1 MPFDETS
8 PIGSVAD
15 YLASQKLGAAPEADP
30 SVADSAVASF
40 RQNNPITSTLTN
52 KTLYDKAT
60 GGFYDVDPTFSPYA
74 GDYLE
79 GYEDQ
84 PERFLEVFNAK
95 AGDQVKAQIDMERR
109 DKATREKSG
118 WVGTAFD
125 IGAGIADP
133 TIFLPGGVGL
143 RGARAGVGFVR
154 AGLDVGLAAGG
165 ATLAQEMALQASQE
179 TRTAEDSL
187 YNVGGSVLLGGLLG
201 GAAHGALSALDHF
214 QGSAAIDKVKAP
226 GADMAT
232 DALHREMA
240 AYANGLGGNQPLPQG
255 VGAQGVAPEKLADYE
270 IAGKAARATAKA
282 TAQLN
287 PLLRTL
293 QSPALTVRQVAAGLM
308 ENPVYLTKNLDGAGD
323 AAAESAMR
331 QWSIGAAADAI
342 EANRAA
348 YAEARKAGLS
358 MSLDDFNAEAGRAM
372 RRGDKSSVAGA
383 SEAAEAWRSK
393 VFDPLKQQAIDAGL
407 LPSDVDVTTAES
419 YFSRMWRRPVLE
431 AREGEFRD
439 IVRRWVDDQI
449 AFQAESQAAKA
460 AKKASSL
467 RSEIDD
473 LEMTMLRRA
482 EDARRR
488 EAGGEISVDAETER
502 QILRAVDHIRARTKA
517 PALETLTQFLHRKGG
532 LFDER
537 GELEALGI
545 SNKTRPGFVRKQKR
559 TLSNKDGG
567 LDLDT
572 AARMAWEEGFIQ
584 SVERP
589 TANDLLD
596 HLAEDFG
603 GRRRVVREADR
614 AAAADADV
622 FDQVVADLGRMG
634 VDVGVKQQ
642 MFATA
647 DDLKDFAKRVAESL
661 NAKDRQTVA
670 KLRAALDA
678 TAAGTGHRGAVDFVS
693 AADRADY
700 INGIVDDIFSQ
711 LTGRGGASTNFQ
723 PVMAARGPLKE
734 RTFNIPDHLVEDFL
748 ENDIELVGRRYA
760 RIMAAD
766 IELAKRYGSPTLKDQ
781 IAEIRTEY
789 ARLRE
794 LPGADRKKLGAR
806 ERADIR
812 DIEAVR
818 DMLRGSYGMQS
829 AGEPWAR
836 MLAAARVFNY
846 TRMMGGVVVGSLA
859 DAARPA
865 MVHGLRSYVADGLGP
880 LLHGLQGVRM
890 SAKEARL
897 AGAVGETILHS
908 RMAALSEIT
917 DPYRHG
923 TVIERLMENLSTR
936 FSRMT
941 GLDLWD
947 DFNRTFAARM
957 TQNRIFDN
965 AVKAAK
971 DGFASLPERERAYMG
986 YLGIGQERA
995 ERIGELFIKHGE
1007 TVDGVHVANTEL
1019 WGADPAGDALRQAFR
1034 AAVAKDVGSI
1044 IVTKGV
1050 GDVPLLASTPI
1061 GKSLL
1066 QFKSFTIAANQRVL
1080 IRGLQEGQTR
1090 FIGGVVGSATVGMFI
1105 YWLRHVAFGTDV
1117 SDNPG
1122 TWLAE
1127 GLDRSGVFSV
1137 LFEANNTFEKMG
1149 LPGIYT
1155 GAAAAFP
1162 GSSQRAPASRF
1173 ASRGVVDSLLGPT
1186 AGTARDIAMV
1196 PAAIANIMKGNPA
1209 THSDYVLAK
1218 RLAPFIGLWFVR
1230 PLFAH
1235 VVDPALDPS
1244 PSKQ

>member
-8 PIGSVAD
+8 IVGPVAD
-15 YLASQKLGAAPEADP
+15 YGLNQKIGPAPETDP
-30 SVADSAVASF
+30 SLAESAAASL
-40 RQNNPITSTLTN
+40 RQNNTVISTLTN

-60 GGFYDVDPTFSPYA
+60 GDFYDHIPGYTPFTP
-74 GDYLE
+74 E
-79 GYEDQ
+79 NMKGYEDES
-84 PERFLEVFNAK
+84 ERFLNIWNPGANA
-95 AGDQVKAQIDMERR
+95 QLKAQIDMERR
-109 DKATREKSG
+109 DKATRAKSG

-125 IGAGIADP
+125 IGAGIVDLP
-133 TIFLPGGVGL
+133 TLLPGGVGL
-143 RGARAGVGFVR
+143 RGGRA
-154 AGLDVGLAAGG
+154 AVGLARAALDAGIAAGG
-165 ATLAQEMALQASQE
+165 GAVVQEFGLHATQE
-179 TRTAEDSL
+179 TRTVEDSL
-187 YNVGGSVLLGGLLG
+187 SNVGGSALLGGILG
-201 GAAHGALSALDHF
+201 GAKYGALSAIDYF
-214 QGSAAIDKVKAP
+214 KGSAAIDKVKAP
-226 GADMAT
+226 DADAAT

-240 AYANGLGGNQPLPQG
+240 AYANELGGNQPMPQG
-255 VGAQGVAPEKLADYE
+255 IGAQGVAPERLADYD

-348 YAEARKAGLS
+348 YADARKAGLA

-372 RRGDKSSVAGA
+372 RRGDASSVAGA
-383 SEAAEAWRSK
+383 TEAAEAWRSK
-393 VFDPLKQQAIDAGL
+393 VFDPLKQQAIDADL
-407 LPSDVDVTTAES
+407 LPADVDVKTAES

-439 IVRRWVDDQI
+439 IVRRWVSDTMDEIEAKTTKEADATRARLAEERARIETDI
-449 AFQAESQAAKA
+449 ARRAKA
-460 AKKASSL
+460 SRRKG
-467 RSEIDD
+467 RSQPDD
-473 LEMTMLRRA
+473 DVANLM
-482 EDARRR
+482 ARVN
-488 EAGGEISVDAETER
+488 AGEKLPKGQDLAAVVKTA
-502 QILRAVDHIRARTKA
+502 RAVRRVLSDMDRAR
-517 PALETLTQFLHRKGG
+517 
-532 LFDER
+532 
-537 GELEALGI
+537 I
-545 SNKTRPGFVRKQKR
+545 
-559 TLSNKDGG
+559 
-567 LDLDT
+567 
-572 AARMAWEEGFIQ
+572 
-584 SVERP
+584 
-589 TANDLLD
+589 
-596 HLAEDFG
+596 
-603 GRRRVVREADR
+603 
-614 AAAADADV
+614 
-622 FDQVVADLGRMG
+622 
-634 VDVGVKQQ
+634 
-642 MFATA
+642 
-647 DDLKDFAKRVAESL
+647 
-661 NAKDRQTVA
+661 
-670 KLRAALDA
+670 AALDA
-678 TAAGTGHRGAVDFVS
+678 KAADGGRGRSVEFVN

-700 INGIVDDIFSQ
+700 INGIVDDIFAQ

-748 ENDIELVGRRYA
+748 ESDIELVGRRYA

-781 IAEIRTEY
+781 IAEIRDEY

-794 LPGADRKKLGAR
+794 VPGADRKKLGAR

-818 DMLRGSYGMQS
+818 DMLRGVYGMQS

-836 MLAAARVFNY
+836 TLAAARVFNY
-846 TRMMGGVVVGSLA
+846 TRMMGGVVIGSLA

-865 MVHGLRSYVADGLGP
+865 MVHGLRSYVKDGLAP

-890 SAKEARL
+890 SAKEARH
-897 AGAVGETILHS
+897 AGALGETILHS

-947 DFNRTFAARM
+947 DFNRTFASRM

-965 AVKAAK
+965 VMKAAK

-1007 TVDGVHVANTEL
+1007 TVDGVHVANTEA
-1019 WGADPAGDALRQAFR
+1019 WGTEAAGDALRQAFR

-1050 GDVPLLASTPI
+1050 GDVPLLATTPI

-1066 QFKSFTIAANQRVL
+1066 QFKSFAIAANQRVL

-1090 FIGGVVGSATVGMFI
+1090 FIGGVTGMATIGMFI

-1162 GSSQRAPASRF
+1162 GRSQRAPASRF

-1186 AGTARDIAMV
+1186 AGTARDIASV
-1196 PAAIANIMKGNPA
+1196 PATIANIMKGNPA

-1235 VVDPALDPS
+1235 VIDPEPQ
-1244 PSKQ
+1244 KR